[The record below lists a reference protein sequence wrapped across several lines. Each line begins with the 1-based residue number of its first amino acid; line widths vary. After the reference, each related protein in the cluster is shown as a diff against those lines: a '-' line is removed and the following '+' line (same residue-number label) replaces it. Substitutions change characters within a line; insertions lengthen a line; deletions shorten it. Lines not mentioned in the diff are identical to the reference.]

1 MPPFTVFRTAQGAT
15 PQNSGDS
22 GSEKDLR
29 SRQMDEL
36 CRISEDS
43 RREVYGPNWD
53 DETLQFYNLRDRTRK
68 TPTFRPQIRAPQLQI
83 LLLSD
88 ATDLTDASIRVH
100 INHKENGRDEQREK
114 AFQEHWKQEKFNFY
128 LLQSQIYAQFSGSSF
143 LQVGY
148 DPLSRQGEGNVWLR
162 ARKQQGI
169 YVDPISPWPDDWTWC
184 IIEDQ
189 MYLDEIK
196 LRLPDHAAQI
206 NPKTAKA
213 EALAGP
219 PAGGIEMPPGPMSVT
234 VRGLPG
240 GQQYNADGL
249 LKVRTLYCKDSTL
262 RDLTDAEKTEFAKR
276 SMPIPKFLPKYP
288 NGRMIVDAEGTILV
302 DGDSWVPLQLMWPIV
317 PVWALP
323 PYDTVWAPAPSKI
336 TKSLQDASER
346 LMTQTFENAYR
357 TNNAVVVINAAS
369 GITAD
374 SIGGLPGEL
383 IVVDPNAPQN
393 SIEFKYPPQMP
404 AQMVQLPMQYL
415 QLQKELQGFTQSRQ
429 GNPGAGNIS
438 ADLFESS
445 VSQSQ
450 SITRLKSRLFAYSV
464 QRVAEL
470 AFATMCVFQTNKRSF
485 YSNRKI
491 KKAVREATV

>member
-15 PQNSGDS
+15 PQDSGDS

-29 SRQMDEL
+29 SRQLDEL
-36 CRISEDS
+36 CRISEDA
-43 RREVYGPNWD
+43 RREVYGPNHD
-53 DETLQFYNLRDRTRK
+53 DDTLNFYNLRDRTRK
-68 TPTFRPQIRAPQLQI
+68 TPTFRPAIRAPQLQV

-100 INHKENGRDEQREK
+100 INHKTSGRDEQREK

-128 LLQSQIYAQFSGSSF
+128 LLQSQIYAQFGGSSF

-148 DPLSRQGEGNVWLR
+148 DPLARQGEGNVWLR

-169 YVDPISPWPDDWTWC
+169 YVDPISPWPEDWTWC

-189 MYLDEIK
+189 MYLDEI
-196 LRLPDHAAQI
+196 RMRFPDHADSV
-206 NPKTAKA
+206 NPKTAKS

-249 LKVRTLYCKDSTL
+249 LKVRTLFAKDSTL
-262 RDLTDAEKTEFAKR
+262 RDLTDSEKTEFAKR
-276 SMPIPKFLPKYP
+276 SMPIPKKLPKYP

-415 QLQKELQGFTQSRQ
+415 QLQKELQGFSQSRQ
-429 GNPGAGNIS
+429 GNPGAGNVS

-470 AFATMCVFQTNKRSF
+470 SFATMCTFMTNKRTF
-485 YSNRKI
+485 YSNRRI

>member
-1 MPPFTVFRTAQGAT
+1 
-15 PQNSGDS
+15 
-22 GSEKDLR
+22 
-29 SRQMDEL
+29 
-36 CRISEDS
+36 
-43 RREVYGPNWD
+43 
-53 DETLQFYNLRDRTRK
+53 
-68 TPTFRPQIRAPQLQI
+68 
-83 LLLSD
+83 
-88 ATDLTDASIRVH
+88 
-100 INHKENGRDEQREK
+100 
-114 AFQEHWKQEKFNFY
+114 
-128 LLQSQIYAQFSGSSF
+128 
-143 LQVGY
+143 
-148 DPLSRQGEGNVWLR
+148 
-162 ARKQQGI
+162 
-169 YVDPISPWPDDWTWC
+169 
-184 IIEDQ
+184 
-189 MYLDEIK
+189 
-196 LRLPDHAAQI
+196 
-206 NPKTAKA
+206 
-213 EALAGP
+213 
-219 PAGGIEMPPGPMSVT
+219 
-234 VRGLPG
+234 
-240 GQQYNADGL
+240 
-249 LKVRTLYCKDSTL
+249 
-262 RDLTDAEKTEFAKR
+262 
-276 SMPIPKFLPKYP
+276 
-288 NGRMIVDAEGTILV
+288 
-302 DGDSWVPLQLMWPIV
+302 MWPIV